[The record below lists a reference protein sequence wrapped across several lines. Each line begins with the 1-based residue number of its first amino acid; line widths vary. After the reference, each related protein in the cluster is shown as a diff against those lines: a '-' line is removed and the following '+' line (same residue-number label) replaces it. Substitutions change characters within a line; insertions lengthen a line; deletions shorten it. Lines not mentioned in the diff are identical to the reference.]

1 MSMKFNSGD
10 RIVFYNLQP
19 IPRKDMKTSWIDDR
33 PLSIFGWK
41 RVSGEVRASHN
52 SHDRLWVRC
61 DDRAYMMTIDS
72 NQSQVVFEEEAEDS
86 EPYIYLEDV
95 DKGHPLYFGG
105 GWILPDRGVKT
116 I

>member
-1 MSMKFNSGD
+1 MKFNSGD

-105 GWILPDRGVKT
+105 GCILPDRGVKT

>member
-105 GWILPDRGVKT
+105 GCILPDRGVKT